1 MKINN
6 RKAIIK
12 RLSTYL
18 LTMLVLA
25 SILSIST
32 FAAGGTPSTPSTPTN
47 PGIVL
52 QNYDGN
58 TIVRTIVNALVG
70 VMTMAGVVYGGFQLF
85 MGFNSDDSKE
95 KRTGII
101 AIISSFA
108 VGGLIIAVVNMMLA

>member
-1 MKINN
+1 MKNNN
-6 RKAIIK
+6 RKTFIK

-32 FAAGGTPSTPSTPTN
+32 FAAGGTPSTPTN

-70 VMTMAGVVYGGFQLF
+70 VITIAGVVYGGFQLF

-108 VGGLIIAVVNMMLA
+108 IGGLIIAVVNMMLV